1 MAKIWF
7 ERPSVAR
14 VISRRGV
21 MKAVRLVLHWATHR
35 SRSQSKKIDGNAQHL
50 CQTNV
55 TDHFNFFF
63 NLDENFH
70 LSGMECDWNCCTIRS
85 VVQQPNNMS
94 ESLDSILGKALS
106 DSSVRSAQD
115 ALVVALHACLLSGGF
130 VCVALG
136 DEVIALDG
144 C

>member
-1 MAKIWF
+1 M
-7 ERPSVAR
+7 
-14 VISRRGV
+14 
-21 MKAVRLVLHWATHR
+21 RLKRLHN
-35 SRSQSKKIDGNAQHL
+35 QQ
-50 CQTNV
+50 
-55 TDHFNFFF
+55 
-63 NLDENFH
+63 
-70 LSGMECDWNCCTIRS
+70 RS
-85 VVQQPNNMS
+85 VVQQPNWANIMS

>member
-1 MAKIWF
+1 MT
-7 ERPSVAR
+7 ETVAQ
-14 VISRRGV
+14 SE
-21 MKAVRLVLHWATHR
+21 VLT
-35 SRSQSKKIDGNAQHL
+35 
-50 CQTNV
+50 
-55 TDHFNFFF
+55 
-63 NLDENFH
+63 
-70 LSGMECDWNCCTIRS
+70 
-85 VVQQPNNMS
+85 VVQQPNIMS